1 MGSAKKI
8 VGAMTYMARY
18 GKVPNATESTNAGG
32 STQSYVGDNPH
43 ENQSS
48 KANTGT
54 SIQAKKKKATGTT
67 GSGVNIV

>member
-18 GKVPNATESTNAGG
+18 GKVPNATGSTNAGG
-32 STQSYVGDNPH
+32 GTQSYVGDNPG
-43 ENQSS
+43 S
-48 KANTGT
+48 
-54 SIQAKKKKATGTT
+54 SIQMKKKKATGTT